1 MKRILPLI
9 LLVIALSLV
18 LVACGDD
25 TPADTSATTT
35 ASDVVTT
42 TPVVTTAK
50 APETTKTPDGTTAK
64 QDVTTEPTDSDVEPI
79 VTEDYTAIPNNF
91 VWVDSG
97 DVDYSKFDYSGA
109 GATVITKIASD
120 FGGYKKTW
128 YQVNADGTKTEIA
141 TSAARKFKTVGATV
155 TEDATAKTISVDLVE
170 IPSIVEP
177 AWSKVTARAG
187 SYLMF
192 EFTTNLSGK
201 YYMTVTSKEGGA
213 KATAAYTQDGIEV
226 TGSNGKYTGIAK
238 CTVPYQPGKTFY
250 INICIDDGSAY
261 PIAATVPVTITA
273 MKYESEFQLQFV
285 GDWELVKR
293 EDYLSDLVELFYNV
307 YPRLYKRFGEGDS
320 KVPRVVT
327 FKADKG
333 YDGVAYCSGSLVCV
347 STTYANKSPY
357 DIGFF
362 AHEITHSVQQ
372 YGGKLVYDTTTT
384 YTDPATG
391 KKYSCGAWWTENMA
405 NLGRFRYFEWGY
417 STKFIVMLD
426 VQTKSSLWDWGYS
439 SYADGGKTFLTYLDW
454 KYPTIDK
461 NGNGVAEV
469 EEYGVI
475 DLINYTIKNTTKL
488 ISDNPYDPTT
498 PFNQAVK
505 KVTGIDTMD
514 QVRLQYVEE
523 CKAGT
528 FKIEGF
534 KYFQDNWTTEG
545 LPNIPDPEYPQK
557 ELVTK
562 GDKTAPVLATPVTEG
577 TNLAMG
583 ATVTFASSQ
592 GGTRNP
598 LAYML
603 DGDLST
609 MFQGA
614 NVSDD
619 YRYQLGGYKHEFVL
633 DLGEAKKFDTY
644 TLVNAGSK
652 STSKNNNT
660 SEWELFVSDDG
671 TTWTSVD
678 YQNGNTADI
687 ASVNIGDTTAR
698 YVKIRFFTTDQGVN
712 TGTVRLYEF
721 MLFDQQ

>member
-9 LLVIALSLV
+9 LLVICLALA
-18 LVACGDD
+18 LVACGGE
-25 TPADTSATTT
+25 TPAETDVTTT
-35 ASDVVTT
+35 PAAVVTT
-42 TPVVTTAK
+42 TPEGENNAPATTTPAVTSAK
-50 APETTKTPDGTTAK
+50 PE
-64 QDVTTEPTDSDVEPI
+64 VTTEPTDPDVEPI
-79 VTEDYTAIPNNF
+79 VTDDYTAIPNKF
-91 VWVDSG
+91 EWVSSDA
-97 DVDYSKFDYSGA
+97 VDYSKFDYSGT
-109 GATVITKIASD
+109 GTKVVTQVSAD

-128 YQVNADGTKTEIA
+128 NQVNPDGTKTEVP
-141 TSAARKFKTVGATV
+141 TSTVRKMSAVGV
-155 TEDATAKTISVDLVE
+155 TITADKTAKTVVIDCVE
-170 IPSIVEP
+170 IVSVVEP
-177 AWSKVTARAG
+177 EWKSVTARAG

-192 EFTTNLSGK
+192 DFTANMAGP
-201 YYMTVTSKEGGA
+201 YYMTVTAKEGGA
-213 KATAAYTQDGIEV
+213 ASTAAYTQGGITV
-226 TGSNGKYTGIAK
+226 TGENGIFTGIAK

-250 INICIDDGSAY
+250 INICLDDGSSY
-261 PIAATVPVTITA
+261 PIVASVPVTITA

-347 STTYANKSPY
+347 STTYANKSPM

-426 VQTKSSLWDWGYS
+426 VKTKSSLWDWGYS

-454 KYPTIDK
+454 KYPTVDK

-469 EEYGVI
+469 DEYGVI
-475 DLINYTIKNTTKL
+475 DLINYTIKNTKTL
-488 ISDNPYDPTT
+488 LSDNPYDPTT

-545 LPNIPDPEYPQK
+545 LPNIPDPEYPQL
-557 ELVTK
+557 EPVVK
-562 GDKTAPVLATPVTEG
+562 GDKTAPILANGVTEG
-577 TNLAMG
+577 TNLAQG
-583 ATVTFASSQ
+583 ATVVYASSQ

-598 LAYML
+598 IANML
-603 DGDLST
+603 DGDLTT
-609 MFQGA
+609 MYQGA
-614 NVSDD
+614 NVTDD
-619 YRYQLGGYKHEFVL
+619 YKFELGGYKQEFIL

-652 STSKNNNT
+652 STNKNNNT
-660 SEWELFVSDDG
+660 AEWELFVSDDG
-671 TTWTSVD
+671 KTWTSVD
-678 YQNGNTADI
+678 YQAKSTADI

-698 YVKIRFFTTDQGVN
+698 YIMLRVFATDQSAN
-712 TGTVRLYEF
+712 TGTIRLCEF

>member
-9 LLVIALSLV
+9 LLVICLSFV
-18 LVACGDD
+18 LVACGGS
-25 TPADTSATTT
+25 TPAETTDATTT
-35 ASDVVTT
+35 PAGVVTT
-42 TPVVTTAK
+42 TPVVTTV
-50 APETTKTPDGTTAK
+50 APETTPDK
-64 QDVTTEPTDSDVEPI
+64 PDVTTAATDSDVEPI
-79 VTEDYTAIPNNF
+79 VTDDYTAIPNKF
-91 VWVDSG
+91 EWVSSG
-97 DVDYSKFDYSGA
+97 EVDYSKFDYSGA
-109 GATVITKIASD
+109 GAQIVTKITAD
-120 FGGYKKTW
+120 FGGYKKT
-128 YQVNADGTKTEIA
+128 YVQINADGTKTDLA
-141 TSAARKFKTVGATV
+141 TSAVRKMTAAGAKIIADDAAKTVTIEL
-155 TEDATAKTISVDLVE
+155 TEIV
-170 IPSIVEP
+170 SIVEP
-177 AWSKVTARAG
+177 EWKSVTARAG

-192 EFTTNLSGK
+192 DFTTNMAGK

-213 KATAAYTQDGIEV
+213 KATAAYTQDGVTV
-226 TGSNGKYTGIAK
+226 TGENGKYTGIAK

-250 INICIDDGSAY
+250 INICIDDGSTY
-261 PIAATVPVTITA
+261 PIVATVPVTITA

-293 EDYLSDLVELFYNV
+293 EDYLSDLVELFYNT

-347 STTYANKSPY
+347 STTYANKSPM

-372 YGGKLVYDTTTT
+372 YGGKLVYDTVTT

-391 KKYSCGAWWTENMA
+391 TKYSCNAWWTENMA

-454 KYPTIDK
+454 KYPTVDK
-461 NGNGVAEV
+461 NGNGKADV

-505 KVTGIDTMD
+505 QVTGIDTID
-514 QVRLQYVEE
+514 KVRLQYVEE

-534 KYFQDNWTTEG
+534 KYFKDNWTTEG
-545 LPNIPDPEYPQK
+545 LPNIPDPVYPQL
-557 ELVTK
+557 EPVAK
-562 GDKTAPVLATPVTEG
+562 GDKTGAILETPVTTG
-577 TNLAMG
+577 TNLALG
-583 ATVTFASSQ
+583 ATIVETSSQ

-598 LAYML
+598 IANML
-603 DGDLST
+603 DGDLET

-619 YRYQLGGYKHEFVL
+619 YKYQLGGFKHEFVL

-644 TLVNAGSK
+644 TIVNAGSK
-652 STSKNNNT
+652 STNKNNNT
-660 SEWELFVSDDG
+660 AEWELFISDDG
-671 TTWTSVD
+671 KTWTSVD
-678 YQNGNTADI
+678 YQPSSKADI
-687 ASVNIGDTTAR
+687 ASINIGDVTAR
-698 YVKIRFFTTDQGVN
+698 YVMLRVFATDQSAN
-712 TGTVRLYEF
+712 TGTLRICEF

>member
-9 LLVIALSLV
+9 LLVICLSFV
-18 LVACGDD
+18 LVACGGS
-25 TPADTSATTT
+25 TPAETTDATTT
-35 ASDVVTT
+35 PAGVVTT
-42 TPVVTTAK
+42 TPVVTTV
-50 APETTKTPDGTTAK
+50 APETTPDK
-64 QDVTTEPTDSDVEPI
+64 PDVTTAATDSDVEPI
-79 VTEDYTAIPNNF
+79 VTDDYTAIPNKF
-91 VWVDSG
+91 EWVSSG
-97 DVDYSKFDYSGA
+97 EVDYSKFDYSGA
-109 GATVITKIASD
+109 GAQIVTKITAD
-120 FGGYKKTW
+120 FGGYKKT
-128 YQVNADGTKTEIA
+128 YVQINADGTKTDLA
-141 TSAARKFKTVGATV
+141 TSAVRKMTAAGAKIIADDAAKTVTIEL
-155 TEDATAKTISVDLVE
+155 TEIV
-170 IPSIVEP
+170 SIVEP
-177 AWSKVTARAG
+177 EWKSVTARAG

-192 EFTTNLSGK
+192 DFTTNMAGK

-213 KATAAYTQDGIEV
+213 KATAAYTQDGVTV
-226 TGSNGKYTGIAK
+226 TGENGKYTGIAK

-250 INICIDDGSAY
+250 INICIDDGSTY
-261 PIAATVPVTITA
+261 PIVATVPVTITA

-293 EDYLSDLVELFYNV
+293 EDYLSDLVELFYNT

-347 STTYANKSPY
+347 STTYANKSPM

-372 YGGKLVYDTTTT
+372 YGGKLVYDTVTT

-391 KKYSCGAWWTENMA
+391 TKYSCNAWWTENMA
-405 NLGRFRYFEWGY
+405 HLGRFRYFEWGY

-454 KYPTIDK
+454 KYPTVDK
-461 NGNGVAEV
+461 NGNGKADV

-505 KVTGIDTMD
+505 QVTGIDTID
-514 QVRLQYVEE
+514 KVRLQYVEE

-534 KYFQDNWTTEG
+534 KYFKDNWTTEG
-545 LPNIPDPEYPQK
+545 LPNIPDPVYPQL
-557 ELVTK
+557 EPVAK
-562 GDKTAPVLATPVTEG
+562 GDKTGAILETPVTTG
-577 TNLAMG
+577 TNLALG
-583 ATVTFASSQ
+583 ATVIETSSQ

-598 LAYML
+598 IANML
-603 DGDLST
+603 DGDLET

-619 YRYQLGGYKHEFVL
+619 YKYQLGGFKHEFVL

-644 TLVNAGSK
+644 TIVNAGSK
-652 STSKNNNT
+652 STNKNNNT
-660 SEWELFVSDDG
+660 AEWELFISDDG
-671 TTWTSVD
+671 KTWTSVD
-678 YQNGNTADI
+678 YQPSSKADI
-687 ASVNIGDTTAR
+687 ASINIGDVTAR
-698 YVKIRFFTTDQGVN
+698 YVMLRVFATDQSAN
-712 TGTVRLYEF
+712 TGTLRICEF

>member
-9 LLVIALSLV
+9 LLVICLSFV
-18 LVACGDD
+18 LVACGGS
-25 TPADTSATTT
+25 TPAETDATTT
-35 ASDVVTT
+35 PAGVVTT
-42 TPVVTTAK
+42 TPVDTTV
-50 APETTKTPDGTTAK
+50 APETTPNKPV
-64 QDVTTEPTDSDVEPI
+64 VTTPATDSDVEPI
-79 VTEDYTAIPNNF
+79 VTEDYTAIPNKF
-91 VWVDSG
+91 EWVSTG

-109 GATVITKIASD
+109 GAQIVTKISSE
-120 FGGYKKTW
+120 FGGYKKT
-128 YQVNADGTKTEIA
+128 YLKVNADGTKTDLA
-141 TSAARKFKTVGATV
+141 TSAVRKMTAAGAKVIADDAAKTVTIEL
-155 TEDATAKTISVDLVE
+155 TEI
-170 IPSIVEP
+170 ISIVEP
-177 AWSKVTARAG
+177 EWKSVTARAG

-192 EFTTNLSGK
+192 DFTTNMEGK

-213 KATAAYTQDGIEV
+213 KATAAYTQDGITV
-226 TGSNGKYTGIAK
+226 TGGNGKYTGIAK

-250 INICIDDGSAY
+250 INICIDDGTTY
-261 PIAATVPVTITA
+261 PIVATVPVTITA

-293 EDYLSDLVELFYNV
+293 EDYLSDLVELFYNT

-320 KVPRVVT
+320 RVPRVVT

-347 STTYANKSPY
+347 STTYANKSPM

-372 YGGKLVYDTTTT
+372 YGGKLCYDTTTT

-426 VQTKSSLWDWGYS
+426 VKNKSSLWDWGYS
-439 SYADGGKTFLTYLDW
+439 SYADGGKAFLTYLDW

-461 NGNGVAEV
+461 NGNGKAEV

-475 DLINYTIKNTTKL
+475 DLINHTIKNTTKL
-488 ISDNPYDPTT
+488 ISDNPYDPTS

-505 KVTGIDTMD
+505 QVTGIDTMD
-514 QVRLQYVEE
+514 KVRLQYVEE

-534 KYFQDNWTTEG
+534 KYFKDNWTTEG
-545 LPNIPDPEYPQK
+545 LPNIPDPVYPQL
-557 ELVTK
+557 EPVAK
-562 GDKTAPVLATPVTEG
+562 GDKTGTILETPVTTG
-577 TNLAMG
+577 TNLALG
-583 ATVTFASSQ
+583 ATIIETSSQ

-598 LAYML
+598 IANML
-603 DGDLST
+603 DGDLET

-614 NVSDD
+614 NVADD
-619 YRYQLGGYKHEFVL
+619 YKYQLGGYKHEFVL

-644 TLVNAGSK
+644 TIVNAGSR
-652 STSKNNNT
+652 STNKNNNT
-660 SEWELFVSDDG
+660 AEWELFISNDG
-671 TTWTSVD
+671 KTWTSVD
-678 YQNGNTADI
+678 YQPDSSADI
-687 ASVNIGDTTAR
+687 ASINIGDVTAR
-698 YVKIRFFTTDQGVN
+698 YVKLRVFATDQSAN
-712 TGTVRLYEF
+712 TGTLRICEF

>member
-9 LLVIALSLV
+9 LLVICLSFV
-18 LVACGDD
+18 LVACGGS
-25 TPADTSATTT
+25 TPAETDATTT
-35 ASDVVTT
+35 PAGVVTT
-42 TPVVTTAK
+42 TPVVTTV
-50 APETTKTPDGTTAK
+50 APETTPDK
-64 QDVTTEPTDSDVEPI
+64 PDVTTAATDSDVEPI
-79 VTEDYTAIPNNF
+79 VTDDYTAIPNKF
-91 VWVDSG
+91 EWVSSG
-97 DVDYSKFDYSGA
+97 EVDYSKFDYSGA
-109 GATVITKIASD
+109 GAQIVTKITAD
-120 FGGYKKTW
+120 FGGYKKT
-128 YQVNADGTKTEIA
+128 YVQINADGTKTDLA
-141 TSAARKFKTVGATV
+141 TSAVRKMTAAGAKIIADDAAKTVTIEL
-155 TEDATAKTISVDLVE
+155 TEIV
-170 IPSIVEP
+170 SIVEP
-177 AWSKVTARAG
+177 EWKSVTARAG

-192 EFTTNLSGK
+192 DFTTNMAGK

-213 KATAAYTQDGIEV
+213 KATAAYTQDGVTV
-226 TGSNGKYTGIAK
+226 TGENGKYTGIAK

-250 INICIDDGSAY
+250 INICIDDGSTY
-261 PIAATVPVTITA
+261 PIVATVPVTITA

-293 EDYLSDLVELFYNV
+293 EDYLSDLVELFYNT

-347 STTYANKSPY
+347 STTYANKSPM

-372 YGGKLVYDTTTT
+372 YGGKLVYDTVTT

-391 KKYSCGAWWTENMA
+391 TKYSCNAWWTENMA

-426 VQTKSSLWDWGYS
+426 VKTKSSLWDWGYS

-454 KYPTIDK
+454 KYPTVDK
-461 NGNGVAEV
+461 NGNGKAEV

-488 ISDNPYDPTT
+488 ISDNPYDPNT

-505 KVTGIDTMD
+505 QVTGIDTID
-514 QVRLQYVEE
+514 KVRLQYVEE

-534 KYFQDNWTTEG
+534 KYFKDNWTTEG
-545 LPNIPDPEYPQK
+545 LPNIPDPVYPQL
-557 ELVTK
+557 EPVAK
-562 GDKTAPVLATPVTEG
+562 GDKTGAILETPVTTG
-577 TNLAMG
+577 TNLALG
-583 ATVTFASSQ
+583 ATIVETSSQ

-598 LAYML
+598 IANML
-603 DGDLST
+603 DGDLET

-619 YRYQLGGYKHEFVL
+619 YKYQLGGFKHEFVL

-644 TLVNAGSK
+644 TIVNAGSK
-652 STSKNNNT
+652 STNKNNNT
-660 SEWELFVSDDG
+660 AEWELFISDDG
-671 TTWTSVD
+671 KTWTSVD
-678 YQNGNTADI
+678 YQPNSKADI
-687 ASVNIGDTTAR
+687 ASINIGDVTAR
-698 YVKIRFFTTDQGVN
+698 YVMLRVFATDQSAN
-712 TGTVRLYEF
+712 TGTLRICEF

>member
-9 LLVIALSLV
+9 LLVICLSFV
-18 LVACGDD
+18 LVACGGS
-25 TPADTSATTT
+25 TPAETTDATTT
-35 ASDVVTT
+35 PAGVGTT
-42 TPVVTTAK
+42 TPVVTTV
-50 APETTKTPDGTTAK
+50 APETTPDK
-64 QDVTTEPTDSDVEPI
+64 PDVTTAATDSDVEPI
-79 VTEDYTAIPNNF
+79 VTDDYTAIPNKF
-91 VWVDSG
+91 EWVSSG
-97 DVDYSKFDYSGA
+97 EVDYSKFDYSGA
-109 GATVITKIASD
+109 GAQIVTKITAD
-120 FGGYKKTW
+120 FGGYKKT
-128 YQVNADGTKTEIA
+128 YVQINADGTKTDLA
-141 TSAARKFKTVGATV
+141 TSAVRKMTAAGAKIIADDAAKTVTIEL
-155 TEDATAKTISVDLVE
+155 TEIV
-170 IPSIVEP
+170 SIVEP
-177 AWSKVTARAG
+177 EWKSVTARAG

-192 EFTTNLSGK
+192 DFTTNMAGK

-213 KATAAYTQDGIEV
+213 KATAAYTQDGVTV
-226 TGSNGKYTGIAK
+226 TGENGKYTGIAK

-250 INICIDDGSAY
+250 INICIDDGSTY
-261 PIAATVPVTITA
+261 PIVATVPVTITA

-293 EDYLSDLVELFYNV
+293 EDYLSDLVELFYNT

-347 STTYANKSPY
+347 STTYANKSPM

-372 YGGKLVYDTTTT
+372 YGGKLVYDTVTT

-391 KKYSCGAWWTENMA
+391 TKYSCNAWWTENMA

-454 KYPTIDK
+454 KYPTVDK
-461 NGNGVAEV
+461 NGNGKAEV

-505 KVTGIDTMD
+505 QVTGIDTID
-514 QVRLQYVEE
+514 KVRLQYVEE

-534 KYFQDNWTTEG
+534 KYFKDNWTTEG
-545 LPNIPDPEYPQK
+545 LPNIPDPVYPQL
-557 ELVTK
+557 EPVAK
-562 GDKTAPVLATPVTEG
+562 GDKTGAILETPVTTG
-577 TNLAMG
+577 TNLALG
-583 ATVTFASSQ
+583 ATIVETSSQ

-598 LAYML
+598 IANML
-603 DGDLST
+603 DGDLET

-619 YRYQLGGYKHEFVL
+619 YKYQLGGFKHEFVL

-644 TLVNAGSK
+644 TIVNAGSK
-652 STSKNNNT
+652 STNKNNNT
-660 SEWELFVSDDG
+660 AEWELFISDDG
-671 TTWTSVD
+671 KTWTSVD
-678 YQNGNTADI
+678 YQPSSKADI
-687 ASVNIGDTTAR
+687 ASINIGDVTAR
-698 YVKIRFFTTDQGVN
+698 YVMLRVFATDQSAN
-712 TGTVRLYEF
+712 TGTLRICEF